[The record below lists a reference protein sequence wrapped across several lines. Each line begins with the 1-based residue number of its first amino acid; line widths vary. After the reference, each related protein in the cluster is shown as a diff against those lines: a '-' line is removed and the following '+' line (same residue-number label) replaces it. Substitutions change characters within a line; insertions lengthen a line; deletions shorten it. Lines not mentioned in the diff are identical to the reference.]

1 MGKNKFIKRIVMF
14 IVSILV
20 ISSPIFERII
30 IFMYIYKKRQKRK
43 VDENGKK

>member
-20 ISSPIFERII
+20 ISSPIFERIS
-30 IFMYIYKKRQKRK
+30 
-43 VDENGKK
+43 